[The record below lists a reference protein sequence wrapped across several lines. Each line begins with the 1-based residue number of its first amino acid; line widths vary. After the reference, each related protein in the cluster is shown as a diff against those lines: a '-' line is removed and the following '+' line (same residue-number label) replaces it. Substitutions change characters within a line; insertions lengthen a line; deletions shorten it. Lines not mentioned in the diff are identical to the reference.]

1 MQLTFLGTGAGRPS
15 KARNV
20 TSVALSVAV
29 PHNGFWLFD
38 VGEAT
43 QHRLMESKL
52 KLNKLDKIFITHLHG
67 DHLYGLPGLL
77 SSRAYFE
84 GAGKLQL
91 YGPQGIKAF
100 IDCVFEQSGAH
111 LNYELEIVEIQGGL
125 LFENSNYR
133 VTCAELEH
141 RVPCFGYRIVEQ
153 PQPGSL
159 DLAKLIKLG
168 VPLGPLYG
176 KLKRGED
183 VTLPSGQAIRSLDV
197 VGPSAVGRVAAIMGD
212 TCPCDN
218 TVMLARNADVLV
230 HEATFATGM
239 EEKAAA
245 YGHSTFAQAA
255 RIAARANAKRLVLT
269 HFSSRYDEEDVARM
283 VEEVRP
289 AFAGIEAAHDYLQ
302 IEIPRPKHSDS
313 A

>member
-20 TSVALSVAV
+20 TAIALSVAE
-29 PHNGFWLFD
+29 PQNGFWLFD

-43 QHRLMESKL
+43 QHRLMDSRL
-52 KLNKLDKIFITHLHG
+52 KLNKLDKIFLTHLHG

-77 SSRAYFE
+77 SSRTYFE

-91 YGPQGIKAF
+91 YGPPGIKAF
-100 IDCVFEQSGAH
+100 VECVFEHSGAH
-111 LNYELEIVEIQGGL
+111 LNYELEIVEIGEGL
-125 LFENSNYR
+125 LFENSKYR
-133 VTCAELEH
+133 VTCAELTH

-153 PQPGSL
+153 PQPGAL
-159 DLAKLIKLG
+159 DLQKLIQLG

-183 VTLPSGQAIRSLDV
+183 ITLPNGQLIRSLDV
-197 VGPSAVGRVAAIMGD
+197 VGPSAVGRVVTILGD
-212 TCPCDN
+212 TCPSEN
-218 TVMLARNADVLV
+218 AVALAENADVLV

-255 RIAARANAKRLVLT
+255 QIAAKANVKRLVLT
-269 HFSSRYDEEDVARM
+269 HFSSRYDAEEIARM
-283 VEEVRP
+283 AEEVKP
-289 AFAGIEAAHDYLQ
+289 AFRNTEAAHDYLQ
-302 IEIPRPKHSDS
+302 IDIARP
-313 A
+313 

>member
-20 TSVALSVAV
+20 TSIALSVDE
-29 PHNGFWLFD
+29 PQNGFWLFD

-77 SSRAYFE
+77 SSRTYFE

-91 YGPQGIKAF
+91 YGPPGIKAF
-100 IDCVFEQSGAH
+100 IECVFEQTGAH
-111 LNYELEIVEIQGGL
+111 LNYELDIVEAREGL
-125 LFENSNYR
+125 LFENYKYR
-133 VTCAELEH
+133 VTCAELLH

-153 PQPGSL
+153 PQPGAL
-159 DLAKLIKLG
+159 DLQKLIELG

-183 VTLPSGQAIRSLDV
+183 VTLPSGQLIRSRDV
-197 VGPSAVGRVAAIMGD
+197 VGPSAVGRIVAILGD
-212 TCPCDN
+212 TSPSENAVVLGDH
-218 TVMLARNADVLV
+218 ADVLV

-239 EEKAAA
+239 EEKAAE

-255 RIAARANAKRLVLT
+255 HIAATANAKHLVLT
-269 HFSSRYDEEDVARM
+269 HFSSRYHAEDVARM
-283 VEEVRP
+283 VDEIRS
-289 AFAGIEAAHDYLQ
+289 AFENATAAYDGMQLD
-302 IEIPRPKHSDS
+302 IPRS
-313 A
+313 

>member
-15 KARNV
+15 KSRNV
-20 TSVALSVAV
+20 TSIALSVAE

-52 KLNKLDKIFITHLHG
+52 KLNKLDKIFITHMHG

-77 SSRAYFE
+77 SSRTYFE

-91 YGPQGIKAF
+91 FGPPGIKAF

-111 LNYELEIVEIQGGL
+111 LNYELDIVEIAEGL
-125 LFENSNYR
+125 LFENYKYT

-153 PQPGSL
+153 PQPGAL
-159 DLAKLIKLG
+159 DLAKLIELG

-183 VTLPSGQAIRSLDV
+183 VTLPTGQFIRSQDV
-197 VGPSAVGRVAAIMGD
+197 VGPSAVGRIAAILGD
-212 TCPCDN
+212 TRPCDN
-218 TVMLARNADVLV
+218 AVALARDADVLV

-239 EEKAAA
+239 EEKAET

-255 RIAARANAKRLVLT
+255 HVAASAGAKRLVLT
-269 HFSSRYDEEDVARM
+269 HFSSRYDEEAVARM
-283 VEEVRP
+283 VEETKP
-289 AFAGIEAAHDYLQ
+289 AFANTEPARDYLQ
-302 IEIPRPKHSDS
+302 IEILKP
-313 A
+313 

>member
-20 TSVALSVAV
+20 TAIALSVAE
-29 PHNGFWLFD
+29 PQNGFWLFD

-52 KLNKLDKIFITHLHG
+52 KLNKLDKIFLTHLHG

-77 SSRAYFE
+77 SSRTYFE

-91 YGPQGIKAF
+91 YGPPGIKAF
-100 IDCVFEQSGAH
+100 IECVFEHSGAH
-111 LNYELEIVEIQGGL
+111 LNYELVIVEIGEGL
-125 LFENSNYR
+125 LFENFKYR
-133 VTCAELEH
+133 VTCAGLTH
-141 RVPCFGYRIVEQ
+141 RVPCFGFRIVEQ

-159 DLAKLIKLG
+159 DLQKLIQLG

-183 VTLPSGQAIRSLDV
+183 ITLPSGQRIRSLDV
-197 VGPSAVGRVAAIMGD
+197 VGPATVGRVVTILGD
-212 TCPCDN
+212 TSPSEN
-218 TVMLARNADVLV
+218 AVALAHHADILV

-255 RIAARANAKRLVLT
+255 EIAAKANAKRLVLT
-269 HFSSRYDEEDVARM
+269 HFSSRYDAEDIARM
-283 VEEVRP
+283 VEELKP
-289 AFAGIEAAHDYLQ
+289 SFANTEAAHDFLQ
-302 IEIPRPKHSDS
+302 LDVPRS
-313 A
+313 

>member
-15 KARNV
+15 KSRNV
-20 TSVALSVAV
+20 TSIALSVDE
-29 PHNGFWLFD
+29 PQNGFWLFD

-77 SSRAYFE
+77 SSRTYFE

-91 YGPQGIKAF
+91 YGPPGIQAF
-100 IDCVFEQSGAH
+100 IECVFDCSGAH
-111 LNYELEIVEIQGGL
+111 LNYELEIIEIGEGL
-125 LFENSNYR
+125 LFENYKYL
-133 VTCAELEH
+133 VTCAELTH

-153 PQPGSL
+153 PQPGAL
-159 DLAKLIKLG
+159 DLQKLTQIG

-183 VTLPSGQAIRSLDV
+183 ITLPSGQSIRSRDV
-197 VGPSAVGRVAAIMGD
+197 VGPSAIGRIVTILGD
-212 TCPCDN
+212 TSPN
-218 TVMLARNADVLV
+218 ENAVALGENADVLV

-239 EEKAAA
+239 EEKASD
-245 YGHSTFAQAA
+245 YGHSTFGQAA
-255 RIAARANAKRLVLT
+255 QIAAKANAKRLVLT
-269 HFSSRYDEEDVARM
+269 HFSSRYDAEDVARM
-283 VEEVRP
+283 VDEVKS
-289 AFAGIEAAHDYLQ
+289 AFVNVAAAHDGMQLD
-302 IEIPRPKHSDS
+302 IPKP
-313 A
+313 